1 MSLLTGPTIN
11 PGARP
16 DDETSEAA
24 AAAHVQSIF
33 NSIAP
38 SYDLLN
44 HLLSMGLDRRWWNRA
59 ARTLRPV
66 LARPE
71 ARVLDLCCGTG
82 DMTAAL
88 LKLRPTPT
96 TKPGAPRLDS
106 ETWVSQNLRDNPI
119 IPITGLDFSPH
130 MLARARL
137 KYPTPAILWVE
148 GDAMHLPYP
157 DASFDLV
164 TAAFGFRNLT
174 NYAEG
179 LAEIHRVLA
188 PGGRIAILECNQPD
202 GFSGLLYTL
211 YFRYVLPVIGGLIS
225 GDFKAYRYLPA
236 SVARF
241 PRPPQ
246 MFALM
251 TAAGFTRPT
260 WDGYLLR
267 AAGLYLATKP

>member
-1 MSLLTGPTIN
+1 MISLDEPSIN

-16 DDETSEAA
+16 DNEATEA
-24 AAAHVQSIF
+24 DAAAHVQSIF

-44 HLLSMGLDRRWWNRA
+44 HLLSMGLDRRWWNRS
-59 ARTLRPV
+59 ARALRPT
-66 LARPE
+66 LQRPE

-88 LKLRPTPT
+88 LKLRPMG
-96 TKPGAPRLDS
+96 GAP
-106 ETWVSQNLRDNPI
+106 EPVI
-119 IPITGLDFSPH
+119 GLDFSAQ
-130 MLARARL
+130 MLDRARA
-137 KYPTPAILWVE
+137 KYAGTNAVWVE
-148 GDAMHLPYP
+148 GDAMHLPYA

-179 LAEIHRVLA
+179 LAEIYRVLA

-202 GFSGLLYTL
+202 GLSGLLYTL
-211 YFRYVLPVIGGLIS
+211 YFRHILPLVGGLIS

-251 TAAGFTRPT
+251 TAAGFQKPT
-260 WDGYLLR
+260 WTGYLLR
-267 AAGLYLATKP
+267 AAGLYLAAK

>member
-1 MSLLTGPTIN
+1 VKLSTQEQANPRVN

-16 DDETSEAA
+16 ARETTEADA
-24 AAAHVQSIF
+24 AVHVRQIF

-59 ARTLRPV
+59 ARSFAPV
-66 LARPE
+66 LSRPE

-88 LKLRPTPT
+88 LAQRPVNA
-96 TKPGAPRLDS
+96 AP
-106 ETWVSQNLRDNPI
+106 V
-119 IPITGLDFSPH
+119 TGLDFSPE
-130 MLARARL
+130 MLDRARA
-137 KYPTPAILWVE
+137 KYGSSNVSWVE
-148 GDAMHLPYP
+148 GDAMHLPYA
-157 DASFDLV
+157 DNSFDLV

-179 LAEIHRVLA
+179 LSEMHRVLA
-188 PGGRIAILECNQPD
+188 PGGMIGILECNQPD
-202 GFSGLLYTL
+202 GLSGFGYGM
-211 YFRYVLPVIGGLIS
+211 YFRHVLPLLGGMIS
-225 GDFKAYRYLPA
+225 GDRAAYRYLPE

-246 MFALM
+246 MLAM
-251 TAAGFTRPT
+251 MGAAGFVQSE
-260 WDGYLLR
+260 WDGYVLR
-267 AAGLYLATKP
+267 AAGLYRGVRR